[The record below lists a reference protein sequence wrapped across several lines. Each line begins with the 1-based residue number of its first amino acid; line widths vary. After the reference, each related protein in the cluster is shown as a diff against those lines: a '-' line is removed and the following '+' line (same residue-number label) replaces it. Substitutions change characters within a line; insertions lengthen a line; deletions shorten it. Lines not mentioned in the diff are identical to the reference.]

1 MNISRE
7 LDTLLKKVEKPA
19 RYIGGEIN
27 TVSKNP
33 ENVKVR
39 FGFAFPDTYEIGMS
53 YTGLQ
58 LLYNILN
65 KDDEIYCERVF
76 APAMDMEEA
85 MKANNLPL
93 WALESQDA
101 VKDFDMIAFTIG
113 YEMCY
118 TNILNMLMLS
128 GVPLRA
134 ADRKGL
140 KNIVFA
146 GGVCAYNPEPL
157 ADFIDF
163 FFVDVSRKP
172 QLIVQH
178 SYDTGK
184 GSITGSLSQTIDS
197 SPTMTKGYCSFM
209 VA

>member
-33 ENVKVR
+33 ETVKVR

-65 KDDEIYCERVF
+65 KDEDIYCERVF

-85 MKANNLPL
+85 MKASGMELFT
-93 WALESQDA
+93 LETKTP
-101 VKDFDMIAFTIG
+101 VKEMDFLGFTLQ
-113 YEMCY
+113 YEMSY
-118 TNILNMLMLS
+118 TNIINMLKLGGIAPLS
-128 GVPLRA
+128 GTDAFHPGGPAAAERVP
-134 ADRKGL
+134 
-140 KNIVFA
+140 
-146 GGVCAYNPEPL
+146 GGGDPAVPDL
-157 ADFIDF
+157 
-163 FFVDVSRKP
+163 V
-172 QLIVQH
+172 H
-178 SYDTGK
+178 
-184 GSITGSLSQTIDS
+184 ITLNRWRIS
-197 SPTMTKGYCSFM
+197 
-209 VA
+209 